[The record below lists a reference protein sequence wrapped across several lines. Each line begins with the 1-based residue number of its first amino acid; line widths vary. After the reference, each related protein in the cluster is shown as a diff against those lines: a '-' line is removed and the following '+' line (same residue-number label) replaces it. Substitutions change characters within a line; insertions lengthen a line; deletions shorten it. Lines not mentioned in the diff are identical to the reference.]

1 MKILFI
7 NTGPWGTGSFT
18 LIKCLAK
25 ELVKLGHE
33 VKIFFPDANV
43 ESIDKEEYY
52 SNPALYYIWNF
63 PIKTSISSIHTFPL
77 MITDPH
83 PRNPEAITFKV
94 LSDKQLYTY
103 EHELHRQLLPLI
115 HSFKPDIIECH
126 HIWYPCWLLHQMGL
140 DYIVTAHHSD
150 QMGFRYDPNV
160 QKKAIDAA
168 NGAKKIIAI
177 SESVKKE
184 VIELYHVNESKIVV
198 LANGYDETIFKP
210 KEVNREEILHKLG
223 INIPF
228 NARIIDFAGKLSLT
242 KGIDILLQANK
253 LLDSSMNIHIIVMG
267 SGEIK
272 NIIEGMNIDS
282 YSLENIHFIGHQS
295 PEGVADIHHISY
307 LSVLPSR
314 SEGFGISCLEAMGCG
329 LPMVVSRSGGP
340 EYFAV
345 GKIIDSESAQQLAD
359 GIMEL
364 LKIPDIDYQKL
375 CKKALSVARRYTSP
389 AITQQH
395 LKLFREVLLY

>member
-25 ELVKLGHE
+25 ELIKLGHG
-33 VKIFFPDANV
+33 VKIFFPDASI

-52 SNPALYYIWNF
+52 SNPTLYYIWNF
-63 PIKTSISSIHTFPL
+63 PLKTNLSAIHTFPL

-83 PRNPEAITFKV
+83 PRNPDAITFKA

-103 EHELHRQLLPLI
+103 EHELHRQLLSLI
-115 HSFKPDIIECH
+115 QSFKPDIIECH

-150 QMGFRYDPNV
+150 QMGFRYDPKV
-160 QKKAIDAA
+160 QTKAIDAA
-168 NGAKKIIAI
+168 KGAKKIIAI

-184 VIELYHVNESKIVV
+184 VLELYHVDENRVVV
-198 LANGYDETIFKP
+198 LANGYDETVFKP

-223 INIPF
+223 IDIPV
-228 NARIIDFAGKLSLT
+228 NARIISFAGKLSQT

-253 LLDSSMNIHIIVMG
+253 LLDSNMNIHIIVMG
-267 SGEIK
+267 AGEIK
-272 NIIEGMNIDS
+272 NILEGMNIDS
-282 YSLENIHFIGHQS
+282 YSLENIHFIGHQP

-307 LSVLPSR
+307 LSVMPSR

-329 LPMVVSRSGGP
+329 LPMVVTRSGGP
-340 EYFAV
+340 EFFAV
-345 GKIIDSESAQQLAD
+345 GKIIDSESPQQLAD
-359 GIMEL
+359 GIVEL
-364 LKIPDIDYQKL
+364 LKIPDVDYQKL
-375 CKKALSVARRYTSP
+375 RTKALRVAQGYSSP

-395 LKLFREVLLY
+395 LELFHEVLL